1 MNEHILEKIIDDKYK
16 YKIIED
22 IEFNQK
28 YLLCSSDGSKYQK
41 YLIVCYKEGDTTK
54 YVEIPDETNLE
65 KFKQIDEIYH
75 VEEIVSTCIHSDSMY
90 NKLIY
95 YHIDDVYFIK
105 YIIDDE
111 FYQLFKLSN
120 DYEILKKHFIDK
132 N

>member
-1 MNEHILEKIIDDKYK
+1 MGENVLDKIIDNNYK

-22 IEFNQK
+22 FEFNQK
-28 YLLCSSDGSKYQK
+28 ILLCSSDGSKYQK

-54 YVEIPDETNLE
+54 YIEIPDETTLE
-65 KFKQIDEIYH
+65 KFKQIDKIFH
-75 VEEIVSTCIHSDSMY
+75 VEEIVSSCIHSDSMY
-90 NKLIY
+90 NKLFY

-120 DYEILKKHFIDK
+120 DYEMIK
-132 N
+132 NSLIEK